1 MRKFAPQFAGTPW
14 RDGARVLHA
23 YLLPDLTVDQ
33 DLAQLV
39 RACREAMKP
48 YPITPLSDGL
58 IHVTVEMVAD
68 TTADHIT
75 GDDRE
80 ALTAALR
87 KHLYDAVPFR
97 VLAGSPIANKAG
109 ALLDLS
115 PDAPLAD
122 LKGRV
127 REAFRE
133 ARGPETIQH
142 DGGRH
147 HMSLGYSWDT
157 ASSDTLQSALRRIT
171 PSHAPFHV
179 TCVHLLD
186 VQFRERAH
194 DRGTA
199 AWEISWEPVAT
210 IPLGASP

>member
-1 MRKFAPQFAGTPW
+1 MRKFAPQVGGSPW
-14 RDGARVLHA
+14 RDGARVLHV
-23 YLLPDLTVDQ
+23 YLLPDLSVDQ

-48 YPITPLSDGL
+48 YPITPLNDGL
-58 IHVTVEMVAD
+58 LHATVEMVAD

-80 ALTAALR
+80 ALAESLR
-87 KHLYDAVPFR
+87 KHLEGTAPFQ
-97 VLAGSPIANKAG
+97 VMAGSPIANKAG

-122 LKGRV
+122 LKGQV
-127 REAFRE
+127 QDAFIA
-133 ARGPETIQH
+133 ARGPNVIQH

-157 ASSDTLQSALRRIT
+157 ASSDALQSALRRIS

-179 TCVHLLD
+179 ARVHIVD
-186 VQFRERAH
+186 VQFRERARE
-194 DRGTA
+194 RGAT
-199 AWEISWEPVAT
+199 AWEISWDPVAA
-210 IPLGASP
+210 IPLGGST